1 MRDSSSILCLMLCL
15 AGCAGQ
21 ADPAQ
26 RLAEAFLARESIGVV
41 RPDMTLDAAYAL
53 QNAYVEHLS
62 ATLGGGGG
70 RVQGGPDE
78 PGDAGTVRRGASAV
92 RRVAGGD
99 AAPLRQRRPGRLRG
113 APLYEGDLIARVG
126 SDAIN
131 RAETDDELLAALD
144 AVVPFLELPDLMYTP
159 EAALDGP
166 AIVSI
171 NVGGRLGI
179 VGEPVPLPDSAAYA
193 WLAGIHVEVSD
204 VGGQVL
210 AEGGS
215 DALLGHP
222 LNVVRWLRDALR
234 EAGKPLEPGM
244 LLSLDSVTALV

>member
-1 MRDSSSILCLMLCL
+1 MRDSSSILCLILCL

-113 APLYEGDLIARVG
+113 APALRRRPHRAGRQRRHQPGRDRRRTPGRAGCGGAFPRTARPHVY
-126 SDAIN
+126 A
-131 RAETDDELLAALD
+131 
-144 AVVPFLELPDLMYTP
+144 
-159 EAALDGP
+159 
-166 AIVSI
+166 
-171 NVGGRLGI
+171 GGRAGRPGDR
-179 VGEPVPLPDSAAYA
+179 VDQCRGAAGHRGRAGSAPRQRRLCVARRY
-193 WLAGIHVEVSD
+193 
-204 VGGQVL
+204 
-210 AEGGS
+210 
-215 DALLGHP
+215 P
-222 LNVVRWLRDALR
+222 R
-234 EAGKPLEPGM
+234 
-244 LLSLDSVTALV
+244 